1 MKADQGRPYKKP
13 SNPTKVFMFNN
24 TIYEV
29 FIKDTVELFQIN
41 NDNCQRLVMTKDDY
55 YNFEQLITNN
65 GFSEIEYEAV

>member
-1 MKADQGRPYKKP
+1 
-13 SNPTKVFMFNN
+13 MFNN